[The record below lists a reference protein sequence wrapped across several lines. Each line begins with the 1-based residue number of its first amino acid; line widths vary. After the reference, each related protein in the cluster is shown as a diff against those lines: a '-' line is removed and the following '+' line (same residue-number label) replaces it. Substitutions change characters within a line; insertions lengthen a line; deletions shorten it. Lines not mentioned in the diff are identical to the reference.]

1 MNPRPTQV
9 SFRRLR
15 RALAASFSLA
25 TGLRAQTPTPAP
37 VVNGVAAPAAAVG
50 GASTPGAQLNYEQLE
65 TLLGPIA
72 LYPDALIA
80 LILPAATA
88 PSDVVLAARYLK
100 AKGDPAQIDN
110 QPWDE
115 SVRGL
120 AHYPEVVDWMD
131 ENLSW
136 TKQVGEAFLV
146 QPADAMQ
153 AVQRLRTRARAA
165 GTLVD
170 TPQQR
175 IVTEGD
181 ILLIEPTQPDVI
193 YVPRYDPDVVYYA
206 RSPYWNQPYLSFGA
220 GFAVGSWLAYDF
232 DWPDRTIWVGDWRRR
247 PRTVWVRPSFPN
259 RPLRPGMPL
268 PEARPW
274 RPPEHRYL
282 PPRGIGPR
290 PPGMMFYP
298 RPMPGTPPRP
308 PGDNYPFRRYDQPS
322 QPRIIRP
329 ATPGTPSGG
338 FTPPPVLMPPPTNI
352 GAPPASTDRRRDRAD
367 PTPDRP
373 RPEYRRT
380 PPTVGAPPVM
390 GPPAPVNQ
398 PPANGGGPLMG
409 SRPERPTRP
418 DGSNEN
424 RREPR
429 ANTPAAPQPP
439 PTAAPAKPAVEPN
452 NGPNLR

>member
-1 MNPRPTQV
+1 MNPRSTPV
-9 SFRRLR
+9 SLRRRRLALGTSF
-15 RALAASFSLA
+15 ALAL
-25 TGLRAQTPTPAP
+25 GLHAQAPTPAP
-37 VVNGVAAPAAAVG
+37 VVSSLAPPAAAVP
-50 GASTPGAQLNYEQLE
+50 GASTASAPLNSMQLE

-88 PSDVVLAARYLK
+88 PSDVVLAARHLG
-100 AKGDPAQIDN
+100 AKSDPAQIDN

-136 TKQVGEAFLV
+136 TKQVGEAFLA
-146 QPADAMQ
+146 QPAAVMQ

-181 ILLIEPTQPDVI
+181 ILLIEPTQPHVI

-220 GFAVGSWLAYDF
+220 GFAVGSWLTYDF
-232 DWPDRTIWVGDWRRR
+232 DWPSRTIWVGDWRRR
-247 PRTVWVRPSFPN
+247 PRTVWERPSFPN
-259 RPLRPGMPL
+259 RALPPGVPL

-274 RPPEHRYL
+274 RPPEQRYL
-282 PPRGIGPR
+282 PPRIVGPR
-290 PPGMMFYP
+290 PPAVIVYP
-298 RPMPGTPPRP
+298 RPMPGTPSRP
-308 PGDNYPFRRYDQPS
+308 PGDTYPSRRFDPPP

-329 ATPGTPSGG
+329 ATPSTPSGS
-338 FTPPPVLMPPPTNI
+338 FTPPPVFLPPPTQI
-352 GAPPASTDRRRDRAD
+352 GTRPDSSDRRRDRVD
-367 PTPDRP
+367 PPPERP

-380 PPTVGAPPVM
+380 SPTVGSPPVM
-390 GPPAPVNQ
+390 GPPAPANP
-398 PPANGGGPLMG
+398 PPANSGPPAG
-409 SRPERPTRP
+409 TRPERPTRP

-429 ANTPAAPQPP
+429 SNPSPPPPPPAAP
-439 PTAAPAKPAVEPN
+439 ARPAVEPSN
-452 NGPNLR
+452 EPNLR